1 MEAMDFTQV
10 IPRIRVLENRLL
22 DKAKIDRMT
31 DAASTEEVLK
41 ILQETEYNNVLN
53 NSSNPRAYE
62 GVLSNELQRVFNLMY
77 EVSPYREIVD
87 LMSIKYDFHNIKV
100 LIKSKLS
107 EKDMKDILVNIGT
120 VELEKLSDAV
130 MNESYRDIPKVMAKA
145 IEEVLLDFSKEKDPQ
160 RIDIIVDRY
169 QYQAIRDISELLDN
183 PFIGRYVDFSID
195 LSNII
200 TLLRVKKLKKGR
212 EFFRETLLTGGKLDK
227 DKLLILLNE
236 APENIYNKLA
246 HTEYAMVLK
255 SSIDHYIKTESA
267 SNIEKLSDNYLM
279 KFMKDAKYVTFG
291 PEPILA
297 YIFAKE
303 SEIKN
308 LRIIMVGKLNN
319 IPSEVIRER
328 LREVYV

>member
-22 DKAKIDRMT
+22 DKTKIDRMA
-31 DAASTEEVLK
+31 DAASPEEVLK

-53 NSSNPRAYE
+53 NSNNPRAYD

-107 EKDMKDILVNIGT
+107 EKDMRDILVNIGT
-120 VELEKLSDAV
+120 VKLDKLSDAV
-130 MNESYRDIPKVMAKA
+130 MNDSYRDMPKFMAKA

-160 RIDIIVDRY
+160 RIDLIIDRY
-169 QYQAIRDISELLDN
+169 QFQAIRDISELLDN
-183 PFIGRYVDFSID
+183 PFIERYIDFSID
-195 LSNII
+195 LSNIR

-212 EFFRETLLTGGKLDK
+212 EFLRETLLTGGKLDK

-246 HTEYAMVLK
+246 HTDYALVLK
-255 SSIDHYIKTESA
+255 SGIEHYIKTESA
-267 SNIEKLSDNYLM
+267 SKIEKLSDNYLM
-279 KFMKDAKYVTFG
+279 KLIRDAKYVTFG

-297 YIFAKE
+297 YIYAKE

-308 LRIIMVGKLNN
+308 LRIIMVGKINN